1 MLLLYVLCEL
11 SKMWKTCWNR
21 CAKLPLLRLSRPS
34 SRSPGSQ
41 TCEKDSRSKVLKKA
55 WWRIKNTKKLEMT
68 GLGNFNIRHR
78 GVRVCQCQGI
88 KWVRTRERINRYL
101 DIGPKQTCWANSTF
115 APFYPSSL
123 FYLEP
128 NAPFC
133 MTHEEQLLWSL
144 FPEMASEI
152 FCFVLEER
160 RSDGRS
166 SLVAFMRTSFF
177 SNIQAQR
184 VKFQIVSS
192 R

>member
-101 DIGPKQTCWANSTF
+101 DIGPKQTYWANSTVE
-115 APFYPSSL
+115 PFYRSSL

-128 NAPFC
+128 NAPFS
-133 MTHEEQLLWSL
+133 MTHEEQLCSGDCLRDLLLPRRGTKKWWAELLGCFDEDFIFLKHPSTKG
-144 FPEMASEI
+144 EI
-152 FCFVLEER
+152 
-160 RSDGRS
+160 
-166 SLVAFMRTSFF
+166 
-177 SNIQAQR
+177 SNC
-184 VKFQIVSS
+184 VV
-192 R
+192 